1 MNITDTINI
10 LTVLLLIGS
19 LIAVCL
25 LIALLFKANKAVSA
39 IENLSENFGKFVRD
53 IVTSMVNIH
62 TVTTAVHNLVEK
74 FADSK
79 ETKKKSK

>member
-1 MNITDTINI
+1 MTIIDTINI

-53 IVTSMVNIH
+53 IVASMVNIQ
-62 TVTTAVHNLVEK
+62 TVTTAVHEIVEK
-74 FADSK
+74 FTDHK
-79 ETKKKSK
+79 NTKKKSK